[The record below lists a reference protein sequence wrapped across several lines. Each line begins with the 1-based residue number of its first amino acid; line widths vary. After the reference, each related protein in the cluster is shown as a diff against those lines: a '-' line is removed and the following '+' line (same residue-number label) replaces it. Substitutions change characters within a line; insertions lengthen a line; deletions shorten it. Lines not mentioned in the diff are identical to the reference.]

1 MVEMQLI
8 VGFSYILQQ
17 KKRNALYLSVLLS
30 MFFFLL
36 NEEH

>member
-8 VGFSYILQQ
+8 DGFSCILQLKQ
-17 KKRNALYLSVLLS
+17 RNALYLSVLLS

-36 NEEH
+36 HEEH